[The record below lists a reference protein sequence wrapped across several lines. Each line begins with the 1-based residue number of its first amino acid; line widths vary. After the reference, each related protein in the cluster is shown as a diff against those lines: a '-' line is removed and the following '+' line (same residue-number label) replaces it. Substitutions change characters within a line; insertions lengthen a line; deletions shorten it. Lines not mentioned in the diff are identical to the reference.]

1 MSISALVKRCGVSP
15 RSSLLPK
22 TRLALSKP
30 AETFGAELGST
41 HYESPSQTR
50 WMGPKLPE
58 KHKMDHIAYNCS
70 EEKKLHHGQQGYHE
84 NVEERL

>member
-1 MSISALVKRCGVSP
+1 MSVSALVKRCGVSL

-22 TRLALSKP
+22 TRLAPWKRT
-30 AETFGAELGST
+30 ETFGAELGST

-58 KHKMDHIAYNCS
+58 KGQDGPHCLQLLRR
-70 EEKKLHHGQQGYHE
+70 KK
-84 NVEERL
+84 VASWSARIS